1 MTDAENVIRIT
12 SKVTLEEAVKD
23 GLPLFNI
30 GNVVYTYTD
39 KETLLTGS
47 GFTQDVMTPEAVSGT
62 MPYPPKRMFP
72 R

>member
-30 GNVVYTYTD
+30 GNAVYTYTD
-39 KETLLTGS
+39 QETLLTGT
-47 GFTQDVMTPEAVSGT
+47 GFTFDVMTPEAVSGT
-62 MPYPPKRMFP
+62 FPYPPKRMFP